1 LAQDLS
7 AALKSMLAADDNPR
21 RWPDALAQAKTSLR
35 TMAAAEKVA
44 AAIDKFDLAAQ
55 LQHQHDAVAAL
66 LGRMT
71 DLAACTRAF
80 SLESIEKVLDDVR
93 QHATACII
101 SSSTSSMLV
110 LAEKRTTK
118 LHGELHAQHEDVAS
132 LMQRMQQ
139 LAACT
144 TSFSLHAVNKLL
156 LDVRGNS
163 IACLIFA
170 SRNAALI
177 RAMLLAAQP
186 DLPLPQPAPK
196 ASCPQ
201 GEHDSSQ
208 ALGNQLQ
215 GVLNQLLL
223 SSFTCMRI
231 SQLEWMQAVLDAGF
245 NAAALKAAGV
255 SMQQLKCA
263 GFTAQQLQ
271 NVGGDGLHSLIT
283 ARYSAAELKS
293 AGITAAHC
301 LEIGCSAMQLKF
313 LQFSAA
319 ELKNAGYDLPSLV
332 AAGYSAKELLAAEFT
347 AAHCK
352 SAGCTAQQLRVA
364 EFTAAELK
372 AVGYDLPTLV
382 AGGYSLPELK
392 SAKFTASQCKKAGFS
407 AQQLKEAQFTVAEL
421 KAAGC
426 SVQQL
431 RDALFSAAELKAA
444 GCNLMSLVAANF
456 EAIALVQAGF
466 SQEELAAAGVF
477 VRFTVSLTR
486 CILCVVMY
494 CASINVLCIE

>member
-1 LAQDLS
+1 
-7 AALKSMLAADDNPR
+7 MLAADDNPR

-80 SLESIEKVLDDVR
+80 SLESIEKVLDDAR

-101 SSSTSSMLV
+101 SSSTDSMLV

-118 LHGELHAQHEDVAS
+118 LHGELHAQHEDVAA

-144 TSFSLHAVNKLL
+144 TSFSLHAINKLL
-156 LDVRGNS
+156 LDVRGHS

-170 SRNAALI
+170 SRNTELI

-196 ASCPQ
+196 GSCPQ
-201 GEHDSSQ
+201 GERNSTQ
-208 ALGNQLQ
+208 ALANQLQ
-215 GVLNQLLL
+215 SVLNQLLL

-263 GFTAQQLQ
+263 GFTAQQLK
-271 NVGGDGLHSLIT
+271 NVGDGLHSLIT
-283 ARYSAAELKS
+283 ARYSAAELKG

-319 ELKNAGYDLPSLV
+319 ELKDAGYDLPSLV
-332 AAGYSAKELLAAEFT
+332 AAGYSAKELLAAEFK

-364 EFTAAELK
+364 EFTASELK
-372 AVGYDLPTLV
+372 AVGYDLPSLV
-382 AGGYSLPELK
+382 SGGYSLPELK
-392 SAKFTASQCKKAGFS
+392 SAKFTASQCKKEGFS

-421 KAAGC
+421 KVAGC

-444 GCNLMSLVAANF
+444 GCDLMSLVAANF
-456 EAIALVQAGF
+456 EAIALVHAGF

-477 VRFTVSLTR
+477 VRCAVPR
-486 CILCVVMY
+486 AQCILSVVMMHS
-494 CASINVLCIE
+494 ALNNALCIK